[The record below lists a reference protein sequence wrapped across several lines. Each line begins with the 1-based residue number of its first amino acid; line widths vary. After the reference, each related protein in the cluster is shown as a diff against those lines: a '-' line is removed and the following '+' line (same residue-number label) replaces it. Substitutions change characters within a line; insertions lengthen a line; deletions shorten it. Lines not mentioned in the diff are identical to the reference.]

1 MTSLGHMTSH
11 GQGFYPPADAASSFE
26 TDGDE
31 VPMDP
36 GVLLPQEENKK
47 MALFR
52 VAPIVL
58 SMAVLGVAFSPS
70 AKADD
75 YDKKTTVTF
84 SGPVEIPPV
93 HITGMRVLPA
103 GTYVFKLVNSSSN
116 RHIVQIFNKDQT
128 KIYATILAIPNYR
141 LVPKNK
147 TVITF
152 NEGVR
157 GQPEAIRAW
166 FYPGANWGEEFVYP
180 KTKAVELAKVTKTP
194 VLALQAEVPVEVAK
208 PEEPAVVTQLQQAP
222 VIAVR
227 PTGEEVEVA
236 QVVQSEPTAT
246 VAAAPAA
253 AAPNYPAELPST
265 ASSFPLI
272 ALCGLLALGGAF
284 SVRAM
289 RRVVR

>member
-1 MTSLGHMTSH
+1 MEWHQNPDGPGRAPNYRRRTGKMTFLR
-11 GQGFYPPADAASSFE
+11 AASTVF
-26 TDGDE
+26 G
-31 VPMDP
+31 
-36 GVLLPQEENKK
+36 
-47 MALFR
+47 MAL
-52 VAPIVL
+52 VGA
-58 SMAVLGVAFSPS
+58 AFSPS

-103 GTYVFKLVNSSSN
+103 GTYVFKLLNSSSN

-141 LVPKNK
+141 LVPKDK

-157 GQPEAIRAW
+157 DQPEAIRAW

-180 KTKAVELAKVTKTP
+180 KTKAVELAKVTQTP
-194 VLALQAEVPVEVAK
+194 VLALQAEVPVEVEK
-208 PEEPAVVTQLQQAP
+208 PEETVVVTQLQQAP
-222 VIAVR
+222 IIAVR

-236 QVVQSEPTAT
+236 QVVQSEPRAT
-246 VAAAPAA
+246 LAAAPDAV
-253 AAPNYPAELPST
+253 APNSPTELPAT
-265 ASSFPLI
+265 ASSLPLI
-272 ALCGLLALGGAF
+272 ALCGLLAIGSAF
-284 SVRAM
+284 GVRSM
-289 RRVVR
+289 RKRTR

>member
-1 MTSLGHMTSH
+1 MTFFRAIPLVFSLAVIGAMFT
-11 GQGFYPPADAASSFE
+11 
-26 TDGDE
+26 
-31 VPMDP
+31 P
-36 GVLLPQEENKK
+36 G
-47 MALFR
+47 
-52 VAPIVL
+52 
-58 SMAVLGVAFSPS
+58 

-75 YDKKTTVTF
+75 YDKKTIVTF

-93 HITGMRVLPA
+93 YITGMRVLPA

-141 LVPKNK
+141 LVPKDK

-180 KTKAVELAKVTKTP
+180 KTKAVELAKVTKVP
-194 VLALQAEVPVEVAK
+194 VLALQADVAVEVAK
-208 PEEPAVVTQLQQAP
+208 PEEPQVVVVLQQAP

-227 PTGEEVEVA
+227 PTGEEVEIA
-236 QVVQSEPTAT
+236 QVVQSEPRTTT
-246 VAAAPAA
+246 VAAAPEALA
-253 AAPNYPAELPST
+253 PAELPAT
-265 ASSFPLI
+265 ASSLPLI

-284 SVRAM
+284 SLRAM
-289 RRVVR
+289 RKRAL

>member
-1 MTSLGHMTSH
+1 MTFLR
-11 GQGFYPPADAASSFE
+11 A
-26 TDGDE
+26 
-31 VPMDP
+31 VPT
-36 GVLLPQEENKK
+36 
-47 MALFR
+47 
-52 VAPIVL
+52 
-58 SMAVLGVAFSPS
+58 VLGLAFLGAAFSPT

-75 YDKKTTVTF
+75 HDKKTTVTF

-93 HITGMRVLPA
+93 YITGMRVLPA

-157 GQPEAIRAW
+157 GAPQPIRAW

-180 KTKAVELAKVTKTP
+180 KTRAVELAKVTNVP
-194 VLALQAEVPVEVAK
+194 VLSLQSDVQVEVAK
-208 PEEPAVVTQLQQAP
+208 PEEAAVVTVLQQAP
-222 VIAVR
+222 VMAVQ
-227 PTGEEVEVA
+227 PTGEVVEIA
-236 QVVQSEPTAT
+236 QVVQTEPTTLAAASEPTE
-246 VAAAPAA
+246 VAE
-253 AAPNYPAELPST
+253 NDLPGT

-272 ALCGLLALGGAF
+272 ALCGLLALTGAF
-284 SVRAM
+284 GIRFMS
-289 RRVVR
+289 RRIR